1 MSGLPWVRLDANIG
15 THDKLAPLQLTPDGR
30 SAFVLY
36 VCALGWAGG
45 HGTDGHIPKHVLSFV
60 APGLPKRPK
69 LAQLLVEAGLW
80 EYVEGGWS
88 IVNYLER
95 QQSSI
100 VTEAIGQQ
108 RSAASAKGN
117 CRRWHGP
124 DCGCWM
130 GSQQGSQVRSDE
142 RTDER
147 THEEGRH
154 SQPIVELRYA
164 REKGT
169 G

>member
-30 SAFVLY
+30 AAFVMY

-45 HGTDGHIPKHVLSFV
+45 HGTDGHIPRNALAFV

-69 LAQLLVEAGLW
+69 LAELLVESGLW
-80 EYVEGGWS
+80 DYTDGGWQ
-88 IVNYLER
+88 IRNYLDR
-95 QQSSI
+95 QQSST
-100 VTEAIGQQ
+100 VTSTIGEQ

-117 CRRWHGP
+117 CIRWHGP
-124 DCGCWM
+124 DCGCHM
-130 GSQQGSQVRSDE
+130 RSQTGSQTRSDE
-142 RTDER
+142 RTNVR
-147 THEEGRH
+147 TNEEGRN
-154 SQPIVELRYA
+154 SQRIVELRNA
-164 REKGT
+164 REMGT